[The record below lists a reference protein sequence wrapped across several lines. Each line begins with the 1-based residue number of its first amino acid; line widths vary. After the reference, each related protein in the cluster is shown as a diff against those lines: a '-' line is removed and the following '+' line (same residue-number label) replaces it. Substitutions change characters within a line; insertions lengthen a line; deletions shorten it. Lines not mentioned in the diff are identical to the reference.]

1 MYMYSKAYAVND
13 MCLFHLSKGSPYMLP
28 TTTCMQILHPLH
40 VVDLF
45 TQITFQFILKS
56 TCNHAHLWKI
66 NIYIFSWKTS
76 LWTGI
81 IIHVFLKTSRMPE
94 GNYFWFS
101 LYVFNIRSINGSWS
115 DIDTGKSSKGRPVT
129 VCVGRMG
136 GFAHYMGKQEGRGGV
151 TYNFSIFEENS
162 WLIRAQTCTMI
173 YISLVC
179 IHFLIQ
185 LAVRCMIK
193 RYLIFFVGP

>member
-1 MYMYSKAYAVND
+1 MYMYSRVYVGRPMPFSSFQGQPIYASND
-13 MCLFHLSKGSPYMLP
+13 HVHADSPPIARCWL
-28 TTTCMQILHPLH
+28 
-40 VVDLF
+40 V

-56 TCNHAHLWKI
+56 TCNHAHLRKI

-81 IIHVFLKTSRMPE
+81 IIHIFLKTSRMPE
-94 GNYFWFS
+94 GKYFWFS
-101 LYVFNIRSINGSWS
+101 LYVFNIRSINGSWI
-115 DIDTGKSSKGRPVT
+115 DIDTGKSSTGRP

-136 GFAHYMGKQEGRGGV
+136 GFAHYMGKQEGGGGV
-151 TYNFSIFEENS
+151 TYNFSICEENS

-193 RYLIFFVGP
+193 RYLFFFVGP